1 LRSKIS
7 LVQSENSYAGIQ
19 KVLDLMKD
27 DLKNALLDV
36 SSMVIKINL
45 VITRTPRY
53 NKGVETAVTP
63 LQAVKSFIDF
73 VSPFYDKEIVIAEK
87 STWGKTKEGF
97 EMYGFAE
104 LAEQNPQIRLLD
116 LKDDT
121 TIHKTV
127 EYPEGKLELPFSK
140 TMLEAPFLVSVV
152 RPKTHCSV
160 GVTAAIKNVVVGAIN
175 GTWKQ
180 RLQIHKPQYIHQILA
195 TLATIVYPTFSII
208 DSTTAMEGNGPI
220 KGTAINAGW
229 ALASFDA
236 LTADSLSTHL
246 MGFCVNNIGY
256 LKALKEQHF
265 GLAYPN
271 NKITIHG
278 ENPKDLISPF
288 KPHRNFRKNPTNTK
302 RRKTPH

>member
-1 LRSKIS
+1 LQSKVS
-7 LVQSENSYAGIQ
+7 LVQSETSYGGVQ
-19 KVLDLMKD
+19 KALEPMKD
-27 DLKNALLDV
+27 DLKNVLSDV

-53 NKGVETAVTP
+53 SKGVETATTP
-63 LQAVKSFIDF
+63 YQAVKSYIDF

-97 EMYGFAE
+97 EMYGFTE

-127 EYPEGKLELPFSK
+127 EYPEGKLDLPFSK
-140 TMLEAPFLVSVV
+140 TMLEAPFVASIV

-160 GVTAAIKNVVVGAIN
+160 GATAAIKNVVVGAIN
-175 GTWKQ
+175 GSWKD
-180 RLQIHKPQYIHQILA
+180 RLQIHKPQHIHHIIASL
-195 TLATIVYPTFSII
+195 TDIIYPTFSII
-208 DSTTAMEGNGPI
+208 DGTTGMEGNGPI
-220 KGTAINAGW
+220 RGTPINAGW
-229 ALASFDA
+229 TLTSFDA
-236 LTADSLSTHL
+236 LTADSLATHL

-256 LKALKEQHF
+256 LKALKEKNA

-271 NKITIHG
+271 KEITILG
-278 ENPKDLISPF
+278 ENPNDLITPF
-288 KPHRNFRKNPTNTK
+288 KPHRNFRKKKTNS
-302 RRKTPH
+302 